1 MNVTR
6 QEPPKQRDSELLEEM
21 RAIRREQAALRRLL
35 DQFCGAFLNAK
46 FPYGKATDRWGRGA

>member
-6 QEPPKQRDSELLEEM
+6 NEPLKQHDSELLEEM

-35 DQFCGAFLNAK
+35 DSAIGVFLNSK
-46 FPYGKATDRWGRGA
+46 FPYGRPVDRWRRGA